1 MRFAILLLSLLA
13 LVCIPST
20 FIPQGRALSDYSDLY
35 GNTGASLI
43 IGLGMNHVFT
53 SIPFFLVAG
62 LFILNL
68 GYCAIWR
75 SLRGRHG
82 PDVLHLGLLL
92 FCVGAMISA
101 VAGQESPILWM
112 DVGDSLSLPDGGR
125 FVLDD
130 FETVLYPDGRP
141 RAWVS
146 RGTHFDADGK
156 DYPVEISVNSPARLE
171 GIKIYQN
178 SHRTKPTLYLIPL
191 PGFDSPDSLD
201 EGDIYAGLRFAA
213 IRSESPPDWTALFM
227 DAEKTF
233 YEFDE
238 GERLGDATI
247 GSYETMDITG
257 LRLVRDPGVPLV
269 FASFVP
275 IGLGFIL
282 ILFKKRK
289 TL

>member
-1 MRFAILLLSLLA
+1 MRFAILLLIFLA

-20 FIPQGRALSDYSDLY
+20 FIPQGRAPSDYAGLY
-35 GNTGASLI
+35 GDTGASLI

-53 SIPFFLVAG
+53 SFPFYLVAG

-68 GYCAIWR
+68 AYCAIWR
-75 SLRGRHG
+75 SIRGHHRL
-82 PDVLHLGLLL
+82 DVLHLGLLL

-125 FVLDD
+125 FILED
-130 FETVLYPDGRP
+130 FETVFYPDGRP
-141 RAWVS
+141 RAWIS
-146 RGTHFDADGK
+146 RGTHFDAEGK
-156 DYPVEISVNSPARLE
+156 EYPVEIAVNSPARLE

-178 SHRTKPTLYLIPL
+178 RHRTKPTLHLIPL
-191 PGFDSPDSLD
+191 PGFDPPDSLG
-201 EGDIYAGLRFAA
+201 EGEIYAGLRFVSV
-213 IRSESPPDWTALFM
+213 RSESPPDWTALFM
-227 DAEKTF
+227 DAENTF
-233 YEFDE
+233 YEFE
-238 GERLGDATI
+238 KGERLGDATI
-247 GSYETMDITG
+247 GGYETMDITG